1 MNNQNQQ
8 QINDEH
14 EEWMTIVDPETMTPR
29 RVRRGDYNLNEVR
42 PGGPTYATPKQSPLN
57 ED

>member
-29 RVRRGDYNLNEVR
+29 RVKQANYSLNEVA
-42 PGGPTYATPKQSPLN
+42 PGASAPTPVQKPLT
-57 ED
+57 EA